1 MTPQFDLKNDT
12 FSIKNYN
19 QARPFSS
26 FLPGIAG
33 PYGKPMWVF
42 YTNRGQ
48 CVASFGVR
56 NKDNAILEFN
66 PANKAY
72 QDTPLLGFRTFLRV
86 REGRSTVF
94 YEPFC
99 MQADPACRQ

>member
-1 MTPQFDLKNDT
+1 MPPSYDLQDNA
-12 FSIKNYN
+12 FVIKNFN

-33 PYGKPMWVF
+33 PFGKPMWVF

-56 NKDNAILEFN
+56 NKDGAMLEFN
-66 PANKAY
+66 PATKAY
-72 QDTPLLGFRTFLRV
+72 QETPLLGFRSFLRV
-86 REGRSTVF
+86 QQGRSTVF
-94 YEPFC
+94 YEPFRVD
-99 MQADPACRQ
+99 ADPIV